1 MGNDSAQ
8 VTKGSKAETGAEGLD
23 ATDGSS
29 NGSWS
34 NYRVRVLPREA
45 SEAGWDGR
53 AVIPVLC
60 LGFLHWLG

>member
-1 MGNDSAQ
+1 
-8 VTKGSKAETGAEGLD
+8 GLD
-23 ATDGSS
+23 ATDGSG

-34 NYRVRVLPREA
+34 NYRVRVLPRDA
-45 SEAGWDGR
+45 SEAGCDGR